1 MESRTKIWSL
11 LKEKYR
17 AMKDEVLSMPYVT
30 AEQIEH
36 AKQMDLLTYLQS
48 YEPHELV
55 RFCGNVYTTR
65 THDSLKISNGKWCW
79 WSRDI
84 GGRSALDY
92 LIKVRG
98 LTLPQA
104 VIQILGQAAVMP
116 PVPSKAQHTVEIK
129 RLLLP
134 AKNENN
140 NRVIAYLLGRGI
152 HREIIDYCIR
162 TQCLYESGNYHNAV
176 FVGFDTKGTPRYAAI
191 RGTSARRYMGEANG
205 SDKHYSFSIP
215 AKSENQKLHLFESA
229 IDLLS
234 YCTLELL
241 LGRDWRQENHLSL
254 AGIYKPRQ
262 NNAESAPP
270 AALLQFL
277 KDHPYINSI
286 TLHLDN
292 DVPGRLAA
300 ETIRTFLS
308 PVYMVSD
315 EPPKHG
321 KDYNDYLRIV
331 QGIQRQLE
339 LYRE

>member
-1 MESRTKIWSL
+1 MESRTKILSL
-11 LKEKYR
+11 PKEKYR
-17 AMKDEVLSMPYVT
+17 TMKDEVLSMPYVT
-30 AEQIEH
+30 AEQIER

-98 LTLPQA
+98 IALPKA

-116 PVPSKAQHTVEIK
+116 PVPSKAQHMVEIK

-134 AKNENN
+134 EKNENN
-140 NRVIAYLLGRGI
+140 NRVIAYLIGRGI
-152 HREIIDYCIR
+152 HREIIEYCIQA
-162 TQCLYESGNYHNAV
+162 QCLYESRNYHNAV
-176 FVGFDTKGTPRYAAI
+176 FVGFDAKGTPRYAAI

-254 AGIYKPRQ
+254 AGIYKSKEKIE
-262 NNAESAPP
+262 ESTLP
-270 AALLQFL
+270 AALMQYL
-277 KDHPYINSI
+277 KDYPHIKELA
-286 TLHLDN
+286 LHLDN
-292 DVPGRLAA
+292 DTPGRLAA
-300 ETIRTFLS
+300 KALHTVLS
-308 PVYMVSD
+308 PICTVTD
-315 EPPKHG
+315 EPPGYG
-321 KDYNDYLRIV
+321 KDMNDSLRFYIRLRRTQEYLRS
-331 QGIQRQLE
+331 
-339 LYRE
+339 